1 MFSPKTMIKKNIW
14 LSLLLI
20 FSGYLLYAQD
30 VEDQGTTEQIWL
42 DYNPSYILS
51 ERLDVYGDIGAR
63 TIFPNE
69 WYRFVVGPS
78 VRYKR
83 PKLILKELFYKE
95 ELHFGIRFFFTA
107 NKSFPNRL
115 EIRPFQGYRLA
126 WPNRPRIVLQHYVR
140 LEERFDI
147 ETSNWINTF
156 GLRVRY
162 MAELILKFKGG
173 WLSFNEGFYLPISIE
188 LFWNLKGAQQ
198 FNDVVRI
205 TPGIGYEFSELWKAE
220 FDLSYHYTRNTVE
233 DNFATNDIVL
243 RFRVFHKLH

>member
-1 MFSPKTMIKKNIW
+1 MIRKNIL

-20 FSGYLLYAQD
+20 FSVYLLYAQD
-30 VEDQGTTEQIWL
+30 VEDKSKTEQIWL
-42 DYNPSYILS
+42 EYNPDFSLS
-51 ERLDVYGDIGAR
+51 EKMDVYGDIGAR
-63 TIFPNE
+63 TVFPNE
-69 WYRFVVGPS
+69 WYRFVVGPC

-83 PKLILKELFYKE
+83 PKLILNELYYKE
-95 ELHFGIRFFFTA
+95 ELHFGIRFFFTT
-107 NKSFPNRL
+107 NKSFSNRL

-162 MAELILKFKGG
+162 MAELTLKFKGD
-173 WLSFNEGFYLPISIE
+173 LISFNDGLYLPVSME

-205 TPGIGYEFSELWKAE
+205 TPGIGYKFSELWRAE

-233 DNFATNDIVL
+233 DNFATNDIVFRL
-243 RFRVFHKLH
+243 RCFHNLY

>member
-1 MFSPKTMIKKNIW
+1 MIKKNIL

-30 VEDQGTTEQIWL
+30 VEDKSTTTQIWL
-42 DYNPSYILS
+42 DYNPVFYLS
-51 ERLDVYGDIGAR
+51 EKVDLYGDIGAR
-63 TIFPNE
+63 TVFPNE
-69 WYRFVVGPS
+69 WYRFIVGPS
-78 VRYKR
+78 VRYQR
-83 PKLILKELFYKE
+83 PKLIFKKLYYKE

-115 EIRPFQGYRLA
+115 EIRPFQGYKLY
-126 WPNRPRIVLQHYVR
+126 WPNRSRIVLQHYVR

-147 ETSNWINTF
+147 ELPNWINTF

-162 MAELILKFKGG
+162 MAELILKFKGD
-173 WLSFNEGFYLPISIE
+173 WLSFNEGLYLPISIE
-188 LFWNLKGAQQ
+188 LFWNLKEAQQ

-205 TPGIGYEFSELWKAE
+205 TPGIGYEISPIWRAE

-233 DNFATNDIVL
+233 DNFATNDIVF
-243 RFRVFHKLH
+243 RFRVYHKFEKN